1 MALSKA
7 EGLRCAASFVIAA
20 YFYVR
25 LIPQDL
31 RALHL
36 DLFSLP
42 SDSDFLRNDQIFSDN
57 LLRSFFHRIVDP
69 RRHGAGMPLPPVYDI
84 INIRKQSPSDG

>member
-1 MALSKA
+1 MLTALSKA
-7 EGLRCAASFVIAA
+7 EGLRCASSFVTAP
-20 YFYVR
+20 YFVR

-42 SDSDFLRNDQIFSDN
+42 SCFDFLQ
-57 LLRSFFHRIVDP
+57 
-69 RRHGAGMPLPPVYDI
+69 
-84 INIRKQSPSDG
+84 

>member
-1 MALSKA
+1 MPKMTASQKVHLPFDRLMALSKAEGPFDMPFDRLTVLSKVEGLTALSKA

-25 LIPQDL
+25 FIPQDL

-42 SDSDFLRNDQIFSDN
+42 SGPEFLQ
-57 LLRSFFHRIVDP
+57 
-69 RRHGAGMPLPPVYDI
+69 
-84 INIRKQSPSDG
+84 

>member
-1 MALSKA
+1 MLTALSKA

-20 YFYVR
+20 YFSVR

-36 DLFSLP
+36 CRLIPTFYEIIIIDRVIIIESRIARLSNPKRTALSHIGCFI
-42 SDSDFLRNDQIFSDN
+42 FL
-57 LLRSFFHRIVDP
+57 
-69 RRHGAGMPLPPVYDI
+69 A
-84 INIRKQSPSDG
+84 

>member
-36 DLFSLP
+36 GSN
-42 SDSDFLRNDQIFSDN
+42 FLRNHD
-57 LLRSFFHRIVDP
+57 
-69 RRHGAGMPLPPVYDI
+69 Y
-84 INIRKQSPSDG
+84 